1 MCLVTSIMCL
11 LIMTNNDTLDWYI
24 CTFRLLVQNVYG
36 VLIYTTKNIIF
47 EYIDIIDKFPVPD
60 LILKI
65 TRFFDASVV
74 VASLEDG

>member
-11 LIMTNNDTLDWYI
+11 LIMTNNDTLDRYI

-47 EYIDIIDKFPVPD
+47 EYIDTIDEFPVPD

-65 TRFFDASVV
+65 MRFFDASVV